1 MALKINFS
9 YSQSSDAKLLYIYD
23 TTGVYDANTNPGG
36 WGGGGNPAIGDATS
50 DKILIQKVGSGD
62 SYEIEM
68 FPTLPNTVG
77 TPYVI
82 DSPMLGLGPDA
93 QIEDGQYLIT
103 RTVIASA
110 VEYRTSKRVF
120 FISILKCCADTML
133 DAEAPGCSCD
143 KGVLT
148 NASILQ
154 YTIFTLKKAFK
165 SQKFEKADQIYRYA
179 QSLCK
184 DKNCKTC

>member
-1 MALKINFS
+1 LALKINFS

-23 TTGVYDANTNPGG
+23 TTGVYDAVTNPGG
-36 WGGGGNPAIGDATS
+36 WGGANVGVGLATS
-50 DKILIQKVGSGD
+50 DKILIQKVGSSV
-62 SYEIEM
+62 SYEIQM
-68 FPTLPNTVG
+68 FPTLPNILG

-82 DSPMLGLGPDA
+82 DSSMLGLGVDA
-93 QIEDGQYLIT
+93 QIEDGQYIIT
-103 RTVIASA
+103 RDVIANS
-110 VEYRTSKRVF
+110 VSYRTTKRVF

-133 DAEAPGCSCD
+133 DAEAPGCSCE
-143 KGVLT
+143 KGKLT

-154 YTIFTLKKAFK
+154 YSIFTLKKAFK

-184 DKNCKTC
+184 DKNCKNC